1 MRIYRA
7 LNDRLSR
14 VYTPESGLGE
24 GGIEGAGD
32 AAVLMF
38 NKTFLRG
45 ERSLADATHKGR
57 GLDGARSGVLAY
69 VTLVA

>member
-1 MRIYRA
+1 MS
-7 LNDRLSR
+7 DRLSK
-14 VYTPESGLGE
+14 VYTPESGLG
-24 GGIEGAGD
+24 GGEVEGAGD
-32 AAVLMF
+32 AAELMF
-38 NKTFLRG
+38 NKVFLRG